1 MNEIKP
7 GGEELERVKFR
18 DSHPRP
24 KPFPIQD
31 IDSFQ
36 NQIIPRETQ
45 IRFIQ
50 HLENNSNREAFI

>member
-1 MNEIKP
+1 MLRVQVEWNRVRS
-7 GGEELERVKFR
+7 EELGRVEFR

-36 NQIIPRETQ
+36 NQIIPRETE

-50 HLENNSNREAFI
+50 H